1 MPFPVNT
8 YVPPVH
14 AFSISDEALK
24 KLHIDIAHCPQYMN
38 FNEKRV
44 ANTST

>member
-24 KLHIDIAHCPQYMN
+24 KLHIDIYYYHRYMN
-38 FNEKRV
+38 LRPLKNIPF
-44 ANTST
+44 